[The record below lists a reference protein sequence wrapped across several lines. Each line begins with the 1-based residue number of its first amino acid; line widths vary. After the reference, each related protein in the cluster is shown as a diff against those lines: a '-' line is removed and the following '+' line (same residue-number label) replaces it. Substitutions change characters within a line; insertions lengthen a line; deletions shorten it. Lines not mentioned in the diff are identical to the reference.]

1 MSGLVRKSQ
10 FSLPDGWF
18 GKEIIGFHGVETL
31 KVITNICT
39 CSPKVKRN
47 HCCNRPAPPPLAT
60 RHPPPPPAT
69 ATRHPPSPPATR
81 HPPPPPATACCQS
94 GKLLPPATATGYT
107 WGIWGYLGPPGP
119 PLPTTSPLSKGLCL
133 PCCLTPMLFGMDF
146 EDPGIFLMS
155 IPSVFCIGSQPN
167 PSLVLAMVGV
177 RGTACM
183 ANYTLYRMDPQKT
196 LG

>member
-1 MSGLVRKSQ
+1 M
-10 FSLPDGWF
+10 
-18 GKEIIGFHGVETL
+18 
-31 KVITNICT
+31 ITNICT

-47 HCCNRPAPPPLAT
+47 HCCNRPAPPPL
-60 RHPPPPPAT
+60 
-69 ATRHPPSPPATR
+69 ATR

-119 PLPTTSPLSKGLCL
+119 PLPTSPLSKGLCL